1 MLQAEVSECTI
12 HFVQLKGEF
21 SKMIAGMERL
31 SCGTQEIKKSHCNM
45 QLSLSIHYSLS
56 EFPVETVQRP
66 VWFGQATCA
75 VVHVF
80 YILHLV
86 KLVKLRIS

>member
-1 MLQAEVSECTI
+1 MLQAEVSEGTI

-21 SKMIAGMERL
+21 STMIAGMERL

-45 QLSLSIHYSLS
+45 QLSLSIHYSLF

-66 VWFGQATCA
+66 VWSGYLCCGAW
-75 VVHVF
+75 
-80 YILHLV
+80 ILHFT
-86 KLVKLRIS
+86 SS

>member
-1 MLQAEVSECTI
+1 
-12 HFVQLKGEF
+12 
-21 SKMIAGMERL
+21 MIAGMERL

-45 QLSLSIHYSLS
+45 QLSLSIHYSLF

-75 VVHVF
+75 VVHGF